1 MCGNSSNVC
10 DVVEFR
16 PRPHLAF
23 VRRKKVG
30 GKKEKKKRLGE
41 KKRGEKKT
49 KKKKAIRSFTG
60 IGEKCLLE
68 LWSVMNK
75 SS

>member
-30 GKKEKKKRLGE
+30 GKKEKKKKTGG
-41 KKRGEKKT
+41 KKKGKKK
-49 KKKKAIRSFTG
+49 KKKKAIQSFRG

-75 SS
+75 ST